1 MQLFQAVMY
10 HVFFYVIL
18 QHQRNETRKSAR
30 ELFFNIL
37 SLENVIVQI
46 DRFPNFPNPVR
57 TLR

>member
-30 ELFFNIL
+30 DSHLMFVKVFFYFFYSHFMIFFL
-37 SLENVIVQI
+37 T
-46 DRFPNFPNPVR
+46 F
-57 TLR
+57 